1 MDQDERFARREPL
14 VAPYDRGE
22 QRIRRERGYRNV
34 MPSGSGNEAGQEG
47 KSNRFRYARIIG
59 SSLFVIVLVVGAFF
73 AAGPLMTFLERPL
86 TRVTVEGEF
95 LYVSKQ
101 RTSDLISA
109 ELDDDFL
116 QLDLMRL
123 KQVLESDPW
132 VEHASLGRR
141 WPDTLL
147 VRIVEQKP
155 IARWGDN
162 GFMNQRGEI
171 IQVDSTGQLGDLP
184 GLYGTEAD
192 AWLLM
197 QQYQDLSRLLR
208 TRGLEVVALRCDDK
222 RAWRMTLKN
231 DIEVVIG
238 RDQVM
243 EKMRRFISV
252 YDEHLHRYWLDVKSI
267 DVRYTN
273 GIAVQ
278 WIPESEAGAH
288 FIKSS

>member
-1 MDQDERFARREPL
+1 MDRTESFERREPL
-14 VAPYDRGE
+14 VPSPEKSA
-22 QRIRRERGYRNV
+22 QRIRRERGYRQV
-34 MPSGSGNEAGQEG
+34 LPSGPDDSGEQQP
-47 KSNRFRYARIIG
+47 RFRYARLAG
-59 SSLFVIVLVVGAFF
+59 RSLFLGLLIVGGFF
-73 AAGPLMTFLERPL
+73 AAEPLMKMLERPL
-86 TRVTVEGEF
+86 SRVTVEGEF
-95 LYVSKQ
+95 LYVSKE
-101 RTSDLISA
+101 RTSEIISA

-132 VEHASLGRR
+132 IENAALGRR

-155 IARWGDN
+155 IARWGER

-171 IQVDSTGQLGDLP
+171 IQVESTAQLGDLP
-184 GLYGTEAD
+184 GLYGAESD
-192 AWLLM
+192 AGRVM
-197 QQYQDLSRLLR
+197 QQYQELSRLLR
-208 TRGLEVVALRCDDK
+208 TRGLEVIALRCDDK
-222 RAWRMTLKN
+222 QAWRMTLKG
-231 DIEVVIG
+231 DIEIVIG

-243 EKMRRFISV
+243 EKVRRFLTV
-252 YDEHLHRYWLDVKSI
+252 YDQHLHRYWLDVKSI

-278 WIPESEAGAH
+278 WIPESEAAAH